1 LPPKGQRKLWLTC
14 VAHALLLRSKE
25 GSFYCI
31 FGLHSARISF
41 LLCPYGARN
50 DLFDFGPPTLCPYG
64 AMKTLRIE
72 LPIACYQFPRKFS
85 NLFLPI
91 VSCLLPIASCL
102 LPIPTKVQQS
112 SFACCQLLA
121 RRSFS
126 EGGPIAYSHESSRIS
141 CALCLGPCA
150 FPITCPTTTSYS
162 TYPHPFL
169 RSRHSHSL
177 CSLTT
182 LMLDNRSSLGK
193 SHWEHLDC
201 SVDHMG
207 WALKLENLIF

>member
-1 LPPKGQRKLWLTC
+1 MVDMRSSCIAPTEQRRIVLLHFRIAFGTHF
-14 VAHALLLRSKE
+14 VSAL
-25 GSFYCI
+25 
-31 FGLHSARISF
+31 
-41 LLCPYGARN
+41 PYGARN

-126 EGGPIAYSHESSRIS
+126 EGGPIAYSTKVHGSLVPWT
-141 CALCLGPCA
+141 LCLSYHLSHHNLVLNLSA
-150 FPITCPTTTSYS
+150 PIPAIASFTFFVFTDNSDVG
-162 TYPHPFL
+162 YPIL
-169 RSRHSHSL
+169 
-177 CSLTT
+177 
-182 LMLDNRSSLGK
+182 LGK
-193 SHWEHLDC
+193 VPLGTSGLF
-201 SVDHMG
+201 G
-207 WALKLENLIF
+207 